1 MPKLTLNF
9 NNRVIDCF
17 TIETP
22 ITTIGRD
29 TSNTFCIDSLAI
41 APNHIKITNIEGKY
55 FIEGLSEQFPV
66 VIANKKIQRH
76 PLVSGDI
83 ISIGKHTLIFS
94 ATDDAEGADN
104 NTAAYPS
111 ETSLSTTQAKQH
123 MGHLQHLNGEKIGL
137 VRNLDSAVSELE
149 YNGSNVALIAKRP
162 TGYYLSRLLDD
173 VSITIGNQSVEDE
186 VRLIDNAEIQIANNK
201 YLFFYG

>member
-9 NNRVIDCF
+9 NNRVIDSF

-41 APNHIKITNIEGKY
+41 APSHIKISNIEGEY
-55 FIEGLSEQFPV
+55 YIEGLSEQFPAFL
-66 VIANKKIQRH
+66 ANTQIQRH

-83 ISIGKHTLIFS
+83 ISIGKHTLVFS
-94 ATDDAEGADN
+94 ATDDLEAQDS
-104 NTAAYPS
+104 NTADPLT
-111 ETSLSTTQAKQH
+111 ETPLSTTQAKQQ
-123 MGHLQHLNGEKIGL
+123 MGHLQHLNGEDIGL
-137 VRNLDSAVSELE
+137 VINLENALIELAF
-149 YNGSNVALIAKRP
+149 NGNNVALIAKRQ
-162 TGYYLSRLLDD
+162 TGYYLSRLLDGVD
-173 VSITIGNQSVEDE
+173 ITINSEPVDDE
-186 VRLIDNAEIQIANNK
+186 VRLTDNADIHVANNK